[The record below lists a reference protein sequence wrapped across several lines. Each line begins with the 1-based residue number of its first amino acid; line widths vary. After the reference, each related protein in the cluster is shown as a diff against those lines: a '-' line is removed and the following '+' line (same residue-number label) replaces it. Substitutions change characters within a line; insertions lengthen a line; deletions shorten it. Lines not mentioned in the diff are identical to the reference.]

1 MFIRNSL
8 VVAGLLA
15 VAVVFGASYA
25 QSQERSANQKYEV
38 AVIKFDGPDRIAYI
52 LPGSTDRARIFEET
66 PLPKGVHDEA
76 FCLAVAANKL
86 AKDGWEPVSIDGT
99 RIMMKRPVK

>member
-1 MFIRNSL
+1 MFIRHPRL
-8 VVAGLLA
+8 LTGLLA
-15 VAVVFGASYA
+15 ATIITGVAWA
-25 QSQERSANQKYEV
+25 QSADRPAAQKYEV

-52 LPGSTDRARIFEET
+52 LPGSTERARIFEEI

-99 RIMMKRPVK
+99 RIMMKRAVK